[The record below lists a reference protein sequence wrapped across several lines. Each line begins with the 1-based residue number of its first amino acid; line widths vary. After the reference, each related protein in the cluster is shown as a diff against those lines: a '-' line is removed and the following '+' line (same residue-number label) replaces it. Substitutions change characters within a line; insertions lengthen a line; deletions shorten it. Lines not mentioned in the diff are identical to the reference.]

1 MARHEPRLKAG
12 FTRARSVHPWG
23 MNTQLPTVS
32 AEGARQAAYRRL
44 AIVMLRLD
52 VATLA
57 EELRS
62 ARLDPIDL
70 YESIRLPAAA

>member
-1 MARHEPRLKAG
+1 
-12 FTRARSVHPWG
+12 

-32 AEGARQAAYRRL
+32 AERTRQAAYRRL
-44 AIVMLRLD
+44 AIFMLRLD

-70 YESIRLPAAA
+70 SEPIRLPAAA